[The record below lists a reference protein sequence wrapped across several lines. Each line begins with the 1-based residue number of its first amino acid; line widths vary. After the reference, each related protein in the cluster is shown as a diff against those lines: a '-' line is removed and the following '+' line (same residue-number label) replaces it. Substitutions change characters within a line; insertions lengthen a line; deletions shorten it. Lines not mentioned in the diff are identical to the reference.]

1 MVVYMVAKLEF
12 DETCTTK
19 VQPRIA
25 LMEDQRKVLLIQLS
39 PRISLSKLGRTWK
52 TIAAT
57 KFKQ

>member
-39 PRISLSKLGRTWK
+39 PRISLSKLGRT
-52 TIAAT
+52 
-57 KFKQ
+57 